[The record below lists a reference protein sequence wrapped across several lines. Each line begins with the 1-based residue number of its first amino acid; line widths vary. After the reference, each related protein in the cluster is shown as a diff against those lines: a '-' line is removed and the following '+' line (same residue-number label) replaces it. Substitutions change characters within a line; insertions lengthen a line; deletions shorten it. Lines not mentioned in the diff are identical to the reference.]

1 MRKIT
6 TVLGL
11 PDSIHGLLFDMDG
24 VLTQTAVV
32 HAEAWKQAFDTF
44 MKRWSEEKGTEFTA
58 FDKDKDYDEYVDGKP
73 RLDGVR
79 SFLESRDIKLPEG
92 AADDA
97 SDAET
102 VNGVGNA
109 KNEILLKLIKQDG
122 VKPYEGSV
130 RYVHAALE
138 QGLRCAVVSSSTN
151 THDILAAAGLGDLFE
166 KVIDGNVVSHDHLH
180 GKPAPDSYLAGAEAI
195 SVDPAHAAVFEDA
208 LSGVEAGRNGNFGYV
223 VGVDRVGQADAL
235 REHGA
240 STVVTDLAE
249 LLAA

>member
-1 MRKIT
+1 
-6 TVLGL
+6 VLGL
-11 PDSIHGLLFDMDG
+11 PDSIRGLLFDMDG

-32 HAEAWKQAFDTF
+32 HAEAWKQAFDAFLEKHAEAHGGTF
-44 MKRWSEEKGTEFTA
+44 EP
-58 FDKDKDYDEYVDGKP
+58 FDKEKEYDEYVDGKS

-79 SFLESRDIKLPEG
+79 SFLESRGITLPEG
-92 AADDA
+92 SAEDP
-97 SDAET
+97 SDADT

-109 KNEILLKLIKQDG
+109 KNDILLELIAKDG

-138 QGLRCAVVSSSTN
+138 QGLRCAVVSSSAN
-151 THDILAAAGLGDLFE
+151 THDVLAAAGMGDLFE
-166 KVIDGNVVSHDHLH
+166 KIIDGNVVTRDHLH

-195 SVDPAHAAVFEDA
+195 SVEPAHAAVFEDA
-208 LSGVEAGRNGNFGYV
+208 LSGVEAGRNGDFGYV

-240 STVVTDLAE
+240 SIVVTDLAE
-249 LLAA
+249 LLPT

>member
-1 MRKIT
+1 MT
-6 TVLGL
+6 PVLGL

-32 HAEAWKQAFDTF
+32 HAEAWKQAFDAF
-44 MKRWSEEKGTEFTA
+44 LRRRAEAQGGHFEP

-92 AADDA
+92 SADDA

-102 VNGVGNA
+102 VNGVGNK
-109 KNEILLKLIKQDG
+109 KNEILLELIHRDG

-138 QGLRCAVVSSSTN
+138 QGLRVAVVSSSTN
-151 THDILAAAGLGDLFE
+151 THDVLAAAGIADLFE
-166 KVIDGNVVSHDHLH
+166 KVIDGHTVTEDHLN
-180 GKPAPDSYLAGAEAI
+180 GKPAPDSYLAGADAI
-195 SVDPAHAAVFEDA
+195 SVEPAHAAVFEDA
-208 LSGVEAGRNGNFGYV
+208 LSGVEAGANGHFGAV
-223 VGVDRVGQADAL
+223 VGVDRVGQGEAL
-235 REHGA
+235 RAHGA
-240 STVVTDLAE
+240 TIVVTDLAE